1 MFSDDLKQ
9 EFLENAFAMSAFAI
23 AITRV
28 SDGVFVFANQSAL
41 DLFGAKDPGEVEGK
55 TSIELGI
62 WKNEARRLAFVASA
76 RAADDYT
83 PTYNFTDRA
92 GRKRAR
98 FLFCR
103 FFEVDGVEYAL
114 GASVDVTSMW
124 EAERALAGSEAKFS
138 TLLTQSPTAVLITT
152 WPAAEVL
159 ELNDACSQLLGIE
172 RDSIGRRPDGSFFAD
187 SEQFAEISRCL
198 SDERV
203 VNGLPVNLL
212 HVDGHEVA
220 TLLFCRRLTMN
231 GEQYVVTQI
240 VDLSELQRV
249 ERELAASEDKFTQLF
264 YASQIPSALIQ
275 AGPPRAIAEVN
286 RALEELLG
294 YQAAEL
300 IELGDFSTLWVEP
313 ERRKEFITLLVDEGQ
328 VETTADL
335 RSKQGEVLPLE
346 VSASFVDLRG
356 EQFVLITH
364 VDLREKRLF
373 EQELMR
379 ANGHMEQAQALARIG
394 DYVWNLDSDVFEGS
408 NECMRLLG
416 FSNDRVV
423 EGVKAQATLH
433 EDDRE
438 MVMIATEHSG
448 DFDCECRINPADG
461 APIRHLHAWGT
472 IRLEEGERIVRG
484 VFQDITVHKEAER
497 EKARIA
503 AQMQESQRLESLGI
517 LAGGIAHD
525 FNNLLAGILGNAD
538 LALAESGLP
547 SMVEDRL
554 HDVVTASK
562 RAADLTRQLLAYSG
576 KGRFVIETA
585 NLTDLVEEMAS
596 LLEISIAKNCVLEFH
611 LERDL
616 PAIEVDSTQIRQVIM
631 NLILNASEAV
641 EHARG
646 VVRLS
651 TGVQSCDADYL
662 DDIGLAGEIDPGEY
676 VFLEVSDNGIGMDAE
691 TQARIFEPF
700 FTTKFT
706 GRGLGMS
713 AVQGIIKG
721 HFGALRV
728 CSKLGKGTTFKVLL
742 PVSKSTVPMLP
753 EEVRKVTRTGSGC
766 VLVVDDEQTVRDLIQ
781 RILQVQG
788 YEVLLAKDGLEGI
801 GTFAANAAKI
811 DLVLLDLTMPDV
823 DGDETF
829 RRILQI
835 KSDVKVVLMSGY
847 NEQDATQRFVGK
859 SLAGFLAKPFLVDD
873 LRRKVEEVL
882 VGVAK
887 AEFSEITMAG
897 CHHK

>member
-1 MFSDDLKQ
+1 
-9 EFLENAFAMSAFAI
+9 
-23 AITRV
+23 
-28 SDGVFVFANQSAL
+28 
-41 DLFGAKDPGEVEGK
+41 
-55 TSIELGI
+55 
-62 WKNEARRLAFVASA
+62 
-76 RAADDYT
+76 
-83 PTYNFTDRA
+83 
-92 GRKRAR
+92 
-98 FLFCR
+98 
-103 FFEVDGVEYAL
+103 
-114 GASVDVTSMW
+114 
-124 EAERALAGSEAKFS
+124 
-138 TLLTQSPTAVLITT
+138 
-152 WPAAEVL
+152 
-159 ELNDACSQLLGIE
+159 
-172 RDSIGRRPDGSFFAD
+172 
-187 SEQFAEISRCL
+187 
-198 SDERV
+198 
-203 VNGLPVNLL
+203 
-212 HVDGHEVA
+212 
-220 TLLFCRRLTMN
+220 
-231 GEQYVVTQI
+231 
-240 VDLSELQRV
+240 
-249 ERELAASEDKFTQLF
+249 
-264 YASQIPSALIQ
+264 
-275 AGPPRAIAEVN
+275 
-286 RALEELLG
+286 
-294 YQAAEL
+294 
-300 IELGDFSTLWVEP
+300 
-313 ERRKEFITLLVDEGQ
+313 
-328 VETTADL
+328 
-335 RSKQGEVLPLE
+335 
-346 VSASFVDLRG
+346 
-356 EQFVLITH
+356 
-364 VDLREKRLF
+364 
-373 EQELMR
+373 
-379 ANGHMEQAQALARIG
+379 
-394 DYVWNLDSDVFEGS
+394 VWNLDSNVFEGS

-416 FSNDRVV
+416 FSVDDSVV
-423 EGVKAQATLH
+423 DGVKAYALLH

-448 DFDCECRINPADG
+448 EFDYECRINPADG
-461 APIRHLHAWGT
+461 APMRHLHAWGT
-472 IRLEEGERIVRG
+472 IKREEGERIVRG
-484 VFQDITVHKEAER
+484 VFQDITAHKEAER
-497 EKARIA
+497 EKAHIA

-547 SMVEDRL
+547 SMVQDRL

-616 PAIEVDSTQIRQVIM
+616 PVIEVDSTQIRQVIM

-651 TGVQSCDADYL
+651 TGVQPYDAAYL

-721 HFGALRV
+721 HFGALHI

-742 PVSKSTVPMLP
+742 PVSKSTVSTLP

-766 VLVVDDEQTVRDLIQ
+766 VLVVDDEQAVRDLIQ

-801 GTFAANAAKI
+801 GTFAANAARI

-882 VGVAK
+882 DTHG
-887 AEFSEITMAG
+887 ES
-897 CHHK
+897 